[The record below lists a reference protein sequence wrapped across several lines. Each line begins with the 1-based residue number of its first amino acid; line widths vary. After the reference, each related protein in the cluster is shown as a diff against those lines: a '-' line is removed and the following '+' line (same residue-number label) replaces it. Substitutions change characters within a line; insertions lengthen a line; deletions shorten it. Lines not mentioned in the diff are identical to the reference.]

1 MDTNKESKPLIVVV
15 VGNGTKVSHIRELLE
30 SHSKVEVISKEVNEG
45 LVRDVS
51 DCFVEPIT
59 TPCNPRKEQN
69 YQPWRDYRHSRKY
82 PKFRWLGVLY

>member
-51 DCFVEPIT
+51 DCFVESIT

-82 PKFRWLGVLY
+82 PKFKWLGV